1 MFTHVLPAR
10 RMART
15 NTRKP
20 AYGRIDLLL
29 PRREGERWSEVR
41 HAMAVARECCVLG
54 RGTHYRGATTQVQ
67 NRVTVGVPVALAR
80 RLQHATLQRATMGSS
95 SMDSATSSASESSPS
110 QKRDESQPLL
120 HSPARQ

>member
-1 MFTHVLPAR
+1 M
-10 RMART
+10 
-15 NTRKP
+15 
-20 AYGRIDLLL
+20 
-29 PRREGERWSEVR
+29 
-41 HAMAVARECCVLG
+41 
-54 RGTHYRGATTQVQ
+54 Q

-120 HSPARQ
+120 HSPAGHNEWEFHLHLGVLRELQC